1 MTTQTALND
10 AVKDF
15 SSAEKSRLS
24 SAFSSAFDKLKQSM
38 PSAATAE
45 CESNNHFD
53 EDFHKAL
60 NSGLHLKE
68 KFV

>member
-1 MTTQTALND
+1 MTTQTASNS
-10 AVKDF
+10 VKDF
-15 SSAEKSRLS
+15 SSAEKLHLS

-60 NSGLHLKE
+60 KAGLHLKE